1 MNECPL
7 WSGGDNVQGGSIWEP
22 KSKRSFFSEELR
34 VLQEPSHLTG
44 AFGKTE
50 VKEAG
55 VRFRTLGLA
64 LEAEGSL
71 GVALHPA
78 VVGAVE
84 KRRQGSKKESVLVR
98 GQEIWVCSIHL
109 E

>member
-44 AFGKTE
+44 AFGETE

-55 VRFRTLGLA
+55 VRFRTLGLIP
-64 LEAEGSL
+64 SL
-71 GVALHPA
+71 ITNNGTCP
-78 VVGAVE
+78 
-84 KRRQGSKKESVLVR
+84 RSR
-98 GQEIWVCSIHL
+98 GQFRSWPFTQQL
-109 E
+109 

>member
-22 KSKRSFFSEELR
+22 KSKWPFFSEELR

-50 VKEAG
+50 VKEAD
-55 VRFRTLGLA
+55 VRFRTLGLIP
-64 LEAEGSL
+64 S
-71 GVALHPA
+71 PIT
-78 VVGAVE
+78 
-84 KRRQGSKKESVLVR
+84 KKGTCPRSR
-98 GQEIWVCSIHL
+98 GQFRSWPL
-109 E
+109 TQQL